1 MKRSIIFTYILI
13 STSLSVFCQDSQ
25 DSIAYRV
32 QHLQEIVVKAPH
44 LAIED
49 DHICAYPSAQQR
61 KHARS
66 GYDVLNSMM
75 IPGLMVDCQKREVTS
90 PFGAVRLYIDGRPA
104 DAQEIQTLR
113 AKNIQKVEYYD
124 LPTGKFAN
132 DNASINFVMKN
143 PTEGGYTQLDA
154 MQGVGYLQG
163 DYNFIT
169 KYATPKYNF
178 NVWGG
183 YRLEDPKEKLT
194 ESEHY
199 NFPTEPLTK
208 SVVCDDIS
216 HRNDHAYGAASVS
229 HSDNKTTWMLRA
241 GIDKDWSKKAIENGT
256 VTYSSLFPNAK
267 LSDKVTNDNL
277 KTSLYFYF
285 LNRISTSQYIEVEAN
300 AYYANTNFNQNYSE
314 SDENIISSA
323 DDDYY
328 YANVKALYGHSFKN
342 NHNLTITLN
351 EFYRNSRSEYTLPS
365 YLVQKLYSS
374 ETVLFANYSKRWKN
388 GWMFSITPGI
398 SYQIYQLKGEEA
410 VGHLNPRLNAMASYM
425 RNDGHRLQ
433 FLFALGNTYPT
444 LNTVNNATLQL
455 DRLMIRRG
463 NPKLGNATLLQ
474 PRVTYTVSKPKWSL
488 SATLQYLYIN
498 HLITN
503 SYSIE
508 NGKIINSYADAT
520 RYHRP
525 SLDLS
530 LVFKPSEQFNL
541 KFDGGYKHTRLCGLV
556 SESQNTCWGNLY
568 AEIYLGDFLIQPF
581 VATPQKDIVSNQ
593 VLWETPWM
601 YGISGKWSR
610 NVFSAELQVNNLFL
624 SGQET
629 KGVLDADVYRLITSS
644 VDANYNA
651 YATLKLS
658 YTFEYGKKVG
668 RSPKYQTGRGEST
681 IIEGRY

>member
-1 MKRSIIFTYILI
+1 MKRYIIFTYILI
-13 STSLSVFCQDSQ
+13 STSLSVFGQDSQ

-32 QHLQEIVVKAPH
+32 QHLQEFVVKAPH

-90 PFGAVRLYIDGRPA
+90 PFGMVSLYVDGRPA
-104 DAQEIQTLR
+104 DVQEVQTLR
-113 AKNIQKVEYYD
+113 AKDIQKVEYYD
-124 LPTGKFAN
+124 LSTGKFAN

-169 KYATPKYNF
+169 KFATPKYNF

-241 GIDKDWSKKAIENGT
+241 GIDKDWNKKVVEDGT
-256 VTYSSLFPNAK
+256 VTYSSLFPNAT

-277 KTSLYFYF
+277 KASMYFYF

-314 SDENIISSA
+314 SDENITSSA

-365 YLVQKLYSS
+365 YHVQKLYSS

-541 KFDGGYKHTRLCGLV
+541 KFDGGCKHTRLCGLV

-610 NVFSAELQVNNLFL
+610 SAFSAELQVNNMFL

-629 KGVLDADVYRLITSS
+629 KGVLDADVYRLTTSS

-651 YATLKLS
+651 YATLNLS

>member
-1 MKRSIIFTYILI
+1 
-13 STSLSVFCQDSQ
+13 
-25 DSIAYRV
+25 
-32 QHLQEIVVKAPH
+32 
-44 LAIED
+44 
-49 DHICAYPSAQQR
+49 
-61 KHARS
+61 
-66 GYDVLNSMM
+66 
-75 IPGLMVDCQKREVTS
+75 
-90 PFGAVRLYIDGRPA
+90 
-104 DAQEIQTLR
+104 
-113 AKNIQKVEYYD
+113 
-124 LPTGKFAN
+124 
-132 DNASINFVMKN
+132 MKN

-208 SVVCDDIS
+208 NVVYDDIS

-241 GIDKDWSKKAIENGT
+241 GIDKDWNKKVVEDGA
-256 VTYSSLFPNAK
+256 VTYSSLFPNAT

-277 KTSLYFYF
+277 TTSLYFYF
-285 LNRISTSQYIEVEAN
+285 LNRLSASQYVEVEAN

-314 SDENIISSA
+314 SDETIISSA

-328 YANVKALYGHSFKN
+328 YANVKALYGHAFKN

-365 YLVQKLYSS
+365 YHVLKLYSS

-530 LVFKPSEQFNL
+530 LVFKPCEQFNL

-556 SESQNTCWGNLY
+556 SESQNTCWGNLH

-610 NVFSAELQVNNLFL
+610 NAFSAELQFNNLFL

-629 KGVLDADVYRLITSS
+629 KGVLDAYVYRLITSS

>member
-1 MKRSIIFTYILI
+1 
-13 STSLSVFCQDSQ
+13 
-25 DSIAYRV
+25 
-32 QHLQEIVVKAPH
+32 
-44 LAIED
+44 
-49 DHICAYPSAQQR
+49 
-61 KHARS
+61 
-66 GYDVLNSMM
+66 MM

-90 PFGAVRLYIDGRPA
+90 PFGAVSLYIDGRPA
-104 DAQEIQTLR
+104 DVQEVQTLR
-113 AKNIQKVEYYD
+113 AKDIQKVEYYD

-132 DNASINFVMKN
+132 DNASINFVMKK
-143 PTEGGYTQLDA
+143 PAEGGYTQLDA

-199 NFPTEPLTK
+199 NFPTEQLIK
-208 SVVCDDIS
+208 NVACDDIS

-241 GIDKDWSKKAIENGT
+241 GIDKDWNKKAIEDGT
-256 VTYSSLFPNAK
+256 VTYSSLFPNAT
-267 LSDKVTNDNL
+267 LTDKVTNDNL

-285 LNRISTSQYIEVEAN
+285 LNRLSASQYVEVEAN

-314 SDENIISSA
+314 SDETIISSA

-328 YANVKALYGHSFKN
+328 YANVKALYGHAFKN

-365 YLVQKLYSS
+365 YLIQKLYSS

-525 SLDLS
+525 SLDFS
-530 LVFKPSEQFNL
+530 LVFKPCEQFNL

-610 NVFSAELQVNNLFL
+610 NAFSAELQVNNLFL

>member
-1 MKRSIIFTYILI
+1 M
-13 STSLSVFCQDSQ
+13 
-25 DSIAYRV
+25 
-32 QHLQEIVVKAPH
+32 
-44 LAIED
+44 IED

-66 GYDVLNSMM
+66 GYDVLNSMV

-90 PFGAVRLYIDGRPA
+90 PFGAVSLYVDGRPA
-104 DAQEIQTLR
+104 DVQEVQTLR
-113 AKNIQKVEYYD
+113 AKDIHKVEYYD

-183 YRLEDPKEKLT
+183 YRLENPKEKLT
-194 ESEHY
+194 ESEYY
-199 NFPTEPLTK
+199 NFPTEQLIK
-208 SVVCDDIS
+208 NVACDDIS

-241 GIDKDWSKKAIENGT
+241 GIDKDWNKKVVEDGT
-256 VTYSSLFPNAK
+256 VTYSSRFPNAT

-285 LNRISTSQYIEVEAN
+285 LNRLSASQYVEVEAN

-314 SDENIISSA
+314 SDETIISSA

-328 YANVKALYGHSFKN
+328 YANVKALYGYAFKN

-520 RYHRP
+520 GYHRP

-601 YGISGKWSR
+601 YGISGKWSC
-610 NVFSAELQVNNLFL
+610 NAFSAELQVNNLFL

-629 KGVLDADVYRLITSS
+629 KGVLNADVYRLITSS

>member
-1 MKRSIIFTYILI
+1 MKKFIIFTTII
-13 STSLSVFCQDSQ
+13 ICTSLSVFSQ
-25 DSIAYRV
+25 DAKDSIIYRV

-44 LAIED
+44 LTIED
-49 DHICAYPSAQQR
+49 DHIICFPSKKQR
-61 KHARS
+61 KHAQS

-90 PFGAVRLYIDGRPA
+90 PFGMVSLYVNGRLA

-113 AKNIQKVEYYD
+113 AKDIQKVEYYD

-132 DNASINFVMKN
+132 DNASINFVIKN

-154 MQGVGYLQG
+154 MHGVGYMQG

-183 YRLEDPKEKLT
+183 YRLENPKEKLT
-194 ESEHY
+194 ENEYY

-216 HRNDHAYGAASVS
+216 HRNDHAYGAASIS
-229 HSDNKTTWMLRA
+229 HSDNKTTWMLRC
-241 GIDKDWSKKAIENGT
+241 GVDKDWSRKVVEDGT
-256 VTYSSLFPNAK
+256 ITYSSRFPNAS

-285 LNRISTSQYIEVEAN
+285 LDRLSTSQYVEVEAN
-300 AYYANTNFNQNYSE
+300 AYYANTNFDQNYSE
-314 SDENIISSA
+314 SDEAIISCA

-328 YANVKALYGHSFKN
+328 YANVKALYGHTFKN

-351 EFYRNSRSEYTLPS
+351 EFYRNSQSEYILPS
-365 YLVQKLYSS
+365 YLVQNLYSS
-374 ETVLFANYSKRWKN
+374 ETVLSANYSKRWKN
-388 GWMFSITPGI
+388 GWMFSLTPGI
-398 SYQIYQLKGEEA
+398 SYQVYQLKGEKA
-410 VGHLNPRLNAMASYM
+410 VSHLNPRLNAMASYM
-425 RNDGHRLQ
+425 LKDGQRLQ
-433 FLFALGNTYPT
+433 FLLALGNTYPT

-455 DRLMIRRG
+455 DRLMTRRG

-474 PRVTYTVSKPKWSL
+474 PRVVYAVSKPKWSL

-508 NGKIINSYADAT
+508 NEEIINSYADAT

-530 LVFKPSEQFNL
+530 LVFKPSEQFSL

-556 SESQNTCWGNLY
+556 SENQNTWWGNLY

-593 VLWETPWM
+593 VYWETPWI

-610 NVFSAELQVNNLFL
+610 KAFSAELQTNNLFL
-624 SGQET
+624 SKQKT
-629 KGVLDADVYRLITSS
+629 KGILDTDVYHLITSS
-644 VDANYNA
+644 VGANYNA

-658 YTFEYGKKVG
+658 YTFEYGKKVS

-681 IIEGRY
+681 IIKGRY

>member
-13 STSLSVFCQDSQ
+13 STSLSVFGQDSQ

-32 QHLQEIVVKAPH
+32 QHLQEFVVKAPH

-90 PFGAVRLYIDGRPA
+90 PFGMVSLYVDGRPA
-104 DAQEIQTLR
+104 DVQEVQTLR
-113 AKNIQKVEYYD
+113 AKDIQKVEYYD

-132 DNASINFVMKN
+132 DNASINFVMKK
-143 PTEGGYTQLDA
+143 PIEGGYTQLDA

-199 NFPTEPLTK
+199 NFPTEPLIK

-241 GIDKDWSKKAIENGT
+241 GIDKDWNKKVVEDGT
-256 VTYSSLFPNAK
+256 VTYSSLFPNAT

-285 LNRISTSQYIEVEAN
+285 LNRLSASQYVEVDAN

-374 ETVLFANYSKRWKN
+374 ETVLSANYSKRWKN
-388 GWMFSITPGI
+388 GWMFSLTPGI
-398 SYQIYQLKGEEA
+398 SYQVYQLKGEKA

-433 FLFALGNTYPT
+433 FFFALGNTYPT

-455 DRLMIRRG
+455 DRLMTRRG

-508 NGKIINSYADAT
+508 NEKIINSYADAT

-525 SLDLS
+525 SLDFS
-530 LVFKPSEQFNL
+530 LVFKPCEQFNL

>member
-1 MKRSIIFTYILI
+1 MKRYIIFTYILI
-13 STSLSVFCQDSQ
+13 STSLSVFGQDSQ

-61 KHARS
+61 KHARG

-90 PFGAVRLYIDGRPA
+90 PFGMVSLYVDGRPA
-104 DAQEIQTLR
+104 DVQEVQTLR
-113 AKNIQKVEYYD
+113 AKDIHKVEYYD

-132 DNASINFVMKN
+132 DNASINFVMKK
-143 PTEGGYTQLDA
+143 PAEGGYTQLDA

-194 ESEHY
+194 ESEYY

-216 HRNDHAYGAASVS
+216 HRNDHAYGAASIS

-241 GIDKDWSKKAIENGT
+241 GIDKDWNKKAIEDGT
-256 VTYSSLFPNAK
+256 VTYSSLFPNAT
-267 LSDKVTNDNL
+267 LTDKVTNDNL

-285 LNRISTSQYIEVEAN
+285 LNRLSASQYVEVEAN

-365 YLVQKLYSS
+365 YHVQKLYSS

-410 VGHLNPRLNAMASYM
+410 VGHLNP
-425 RNDGHRLQ
+425 
-433 FLFALGNTYPT
+433 
-444 LNTVNNATLQL
+444 
-455 DRLMIRRG
+455 
-463 NPKLGNATLLQ
+463 
-474 PRVTYTVSKPKWSL
+474 
-488 SATLQYLYIN
+488 
-498 HLITN
+498 
-503 SYSIE
+503 
-508 NGKIINSYADAT
+508 
-520 RYHRP
+520 
-525 SLDLS
+525 
-530 LVFKPSEQFNL
+530 
-541 KFDGGYKHTRLCGLV
+541 
-556 SESQNTCWGNLY
+556 
-568 AEIYLGDFLIQPF
+568 
-581 VATPQKDIVSNQ
+581 
-593 VLWETPWM
+593 
-601 YGISGKWSR
+601 
-610 NVFSAELQVNNLFL
+610 FS
-624 SGQET
+624 
-629 KGVLDADVYRLITSS
+629 
-644 VDANYNA
+644 
-651 YATLKLS
+651 
-658 YTFEYGKKVG
+658 
-668 RSPKYQTGRGEST
+668 
-681 IIEGRY
+681 

>member
-1 MKRSIIFTYILI
+1 M
-13 STSLSVFCQDSQ
+13 
-25 DSIAYRV
+25 
-32 QHLQEIVVKAPH
+32 
-44 LAIED
+44 IED

-66 GYDVLNSMM
+66 GYDVLNSMV

-90 PFGAVRLYIDGRPA
+90 PFGAVSLYVDGRPA
-104 DAQEIQTLR
+104 DVQEVQTLR
-113 AKNIQKVEYYD
+113 AKDIHKVEYYD

-183 YRLEDPKEKLT
+183 YRLENPKEKLT
-194 ESEHY
+194 ESEYY
-199 NFPTEPLTK
+199 NFPTEQLIK
-208 SVVCDDIS
+208 NVACDDIS

-241 GIDKDWSKKAIENGT
+241 GIDKDWNKKVVEDGT
-256 VTYSSLFPNAK
+256 VTYSSRFPNAT

-285 LNRISTSQYIEVEAN
+285 LNRLSASQYVEVEAN

-314 SDENIISSA
+314 SDETIISSA

-328 YANVKALYGHSFKN
+328 YANVKALYGHAFKN

-520 RYHRP
+520 GYHRP

-601 YGISGKWSR
+601 YGISGKWSC
-610 NVFSAELQVNNLFL
+610 NAFSAELQVNNLFL

-629 KGVLDADVYRLITSS
+629 KGVLNADVYRLITSS

>member
-1 MKRSIIFTYILI
+1 
-13 STSLSVFCQDSQ
+13 
-25 DSIAYRV
+25 
-32 QHLQEIVVKAPH
+32 
-44 LAIED
+44 
-49 DHICAYPSAQQR
+49 
-61 KHARS
+61 
-66 GYDVLNSMM
+66 
-75 IPGLMVDCQKREVTS
+75 
-90 PFGAVRLYIDGRPA
+90 
-104 DAQEIQTLR
+104 
-113 AKNIQKVEYYD
+113 
-124 LPTGKFAN
+124 
-132 DNASINFVMKN
+132 
-143 PTEGGYTQLDA
+143 
-154 MQGVGYLQG
+154 
-163 DYNFIT
+163 
-169 KYATPKYNF
+169 
-178 NVWGG
+178 
-183 YRLEDPKEKLT
+183 
-194 ESEHY
+194 
-199 NFPTEPLTK
+199 
-208 SVVCDDIS
+208 
-216 HRNDHAYGAASVS
+216 
-229 HSDNKTTWMLRA
+229 
-241 GIDKDWSKKAIENGT
+241 
-256 VTYSSLFPNAK
+256 
-267 LSDKVTNDNL
+267 
-277 KTSLYFYF
+277 
-285 LNRISTSQYIEVEAN
+285 
-300 AYYANTNFNQNYSE
+300 
-314 SDENIISSA
+314 
-323 DDDYY
+323 
-328 YANVKALYGHSFKN
+328 
-342 NHNLTITLN
+342 
-351 EFYRNSRSEYTLPS
+351 
-365 YLVQKLYSS
+365 
-374 ETVLFANYSKRWKN
+374 
-388 GWMFSITPGI
+388 MFSITPGI

-455 DRLMIRRG
+455 DRLMTRRG

-508 NGKIINSYADAT
+508 NGEIINSYADAT

-525 SLDLS
+525 SLDFS
-530 LVFKPSEQFNL
+530 LVFKPCEQFNL

-568 AEIYLGDFLIQPF
+568 SEIYLGDFLIQPF

-610 NVFSAELQVNNLFL
+610 SAFSAELQVNNLFL

-668 RSPKYQTGRGEST
+668 RSPKYHTGRGEST

>member
-1 MKRSIIFTYILI
+1 
-13 STSLSVFCQDSQ
+13 
-25 DSIAYRV
+25 
-32 QHLQEIVVKAPH
+32 
-44 LAIED
+44 
-49 DHICAYPSAQQR
+49 
-61 KHARS
+61 
-66 GYDVLNSMM
+66 MM
-75 IPGLMVDCQKREVTS
+75 IPSLMLDCQKREVTS
-90 PFGAVRLYIDGRPA
+90 PFGMVSLYVDGRPA
-104 DAQEIQTLR
+104 DVQEVQTLR
-113 AKNIQKVEYYD
+113 AKDIQKVEYYD

-143 PTEGGYTQLDA
+143 STEGGYTQLDA

-169 KYATPKYNF
+169 KFVTPKYNF

-183 YRLEDPKEKLT
+183 YRIEDPKEKLT

-241 GIDKDWSKKAIENGT
+241 GIDKDWNKKVVEDGT
-256 VTYSSLFPNAK
+256 VTYSSLFPNAT

-277 KTSLYFYF
+277 KASMYFYF

-314 SDENIISSA
+314 SDENITSSA

-365 YLVQKLYSS
+365 YHVQKLYSS

-425 RNDGHRLQ
+425 RNDGHCLQ

-455 DRLMIRRG
+455 DRLMTRRG

-488 SATLQYLYIN
+488 SATLQYLYID

-508 NGKIINSYADAT
+508 SGKIINSYADAT

-610 NVFSAELQVNNLFL
+610 NAFSAELQVNNMFL

-651 YATLKLS
+651 YATLNLS

>member
-1 MKRSIIFTYILI
+1 MKRFIIFTYILI
-13 STSLSVFCQDSQ
+13 STSLSVFGQDSQ

-32 QHLQEIVVKAPH
+32 RHLQEIVVKAPH

-49 DHICAYPSAQQR
+49 DHIICYPSALQR

-75 IPGLMVDCQKREVTS
+75 IPGLMVDCQRREVTS
-90 PFGAVRLYIDGRPA
+90 PFGTVSLYIDGRPA
-104 DAQEIQTLR
+104 DAQEVQTLR
-113 AKNIQKVEYYD
+113 AKDIQKVEYYD

-154 MQGVGYLQG
+154 MHGVGYLQG

-178 NVWGG
+178 NAWGG

-194 ESEHY
+194 ESEFY
-199 NFPTEPLTK
+199 NFPTEPLIK
-208 SVVCDDIS
+208 NVACDDIS

-241 GIDKDWSKKAIENGT
+241 GIDKDWNKKVVEDGT
-256 VTYSSLFPNAK
+256 VTYSSLFPNAT
-267 LSDKVTNDNL
+267 LTDKVTNDNL

-285 LNRISTSQYIEVEAN
+285 LNRLSASQYVEVEAN

-314 SDENIISSA
+314 SDETIISSA

-328 YANVKALYGHSFKN
+328 YANVKALYGHAFKN

-455 DRLMIRRG
+455 DRLMTRRG

-474 PRVTYTVSKPKWSL
+474 PRVAYTVSKAKWSL

-520 RYHRP
+520 GYHRP
-525 SLDLS
+525 SLDFS
-530 LVFKPSEQFNL
+530 LVFKPCEQFNL
-541 KFDGGYKHTRLCGLV
+541 KFDGDYKYTRLCGLV

>member
-1 MKRSIIFTYILI
+1 M
-13 STSLSVFCQDSQ
+13 
-25 DSIAYRV
+25 
-32 QHLQEIVVKAPH
+32 
-44 LAIED
+44 
-49 DHICAYPSAQQR
+49 
-61 KHARS
+61 
-66 GYDVLNSMM
+66 
-75 IPGLMVDCQKREVTS
+75 
-90 PFGAVRLYIDGRPA
+90 
-104 DAQEIQTLR
+104 R
-113 AKNIQKVEYYD
+113 AKDIQKVEYYD

-132 DNASINFVMKN
+132 DNASINFVMKK
-143 PTEGGYTQLDA
+143 PIEGGYTQLDA

-183 YRLEDPKEKLT
+183 YRLENPKEKLT
-194 ESEHY
+194 ESEYY
-199 NFPTEPLTK
+199 NFPTEPLIK
-208 SVVCDDIS
+208 NVACDDIS

-229 HSDNKTTWMLRA
+229 HSDNKTIWMLRG
-241 GIDKDWSKKAIENGT
+241 GIDKDWSKKAIENGA
-256 VTYSSLFPNAK
+256 VTYSSRLPNAT

-277 KTSLYFYF
+277 KASMYFYF
-285 LNRISTSQYIEVEAN
+285 LNRISTSQYVEVEAN

-455 DRLMIRRG
+455 DRLMTRRG

-508 NGKIINSYADAT
+508 NENIINSYADAT

>member
-1 MKRSIIFTYILI
+1 MK
-13 STSLSVFCQDSQ
+13 
-25 DSIAYRV
+25 
-32 QHLQEIVVKAPH
+32 K
-44 LAIED
+44 
-49 DHICAYPSAQQR
+49 
-61 KHARS
+61 
-66 GYDVLNSMM
+66 
-75 IPGLMVDCQKREVTS
+75 
-90 PFGAVRLYIDGRPA
+90 PA
-104 DAQEIQTLR
+104 
-113 AKNIQKVEYYD
+113 
-124 LPTGKFAN
+124 
-132 DNASINFVMKN
+132 
-143 PTEGGYTQLDA
+143 EGGYTQLDA

-194 ESEHY
+194 ESEYY
-199 NFPTEPLTK
+199 NFPTVPLIK
-208 SVVCDDIS
+208 NVACDDIS

-229 HSDNKTTWMLRA
+229 HSDNKTTWMLRG
-241 GIDKDWSKKAIENGT
+241 GIDKDWSKKAIENGA
-256 VTYSSLFPNAK
+256 VTYSSRLPNAT

-277 KTSLYFYF
+277 KASMYFYF

-374 ETVLFANYSKRWKN
+374 ETVLSANYSKRWKN

-455 DRLMIRRG
+455 DRLMTRRG

-508 NGKIINSYADAT
+508 NEKIINSYADAT

-525 SLDLS
+525 SLDFS
-530 LVFKPSEQFNL
+530 LVFRPCEQFNL

-593 VLWETPWM
+593 VLRETPWM

-610 NVFSAELQVNNLFL
+610 NVFYAELQVNNLFL

>member
-1 MKRSIIFTYILI
+1 M
-13 STSLSVFCQDSQ
+13 
-25 DSIAYRV
+25 
-32 QHLQEIVVKAPH
+32 
-44 LAIED
+44 
-49 DHICAYPSAQQR
+49 
-61 KHARS
+61 
-66 GYDVLNSMM
+66 
-75 IPGLMVDCQKREVTS
+75 
-90 PFGAVRLYIDGRPA
+90 
-104 DAQEIQTLR
+104 
-113 AKNIQKVEYYD
+113 
-124 LPTGKFAN
+124 
-132 DNASINFVMKN
+132 
-143 PTEGGYTQLDA
+143 
-154 MQGVGYLQG
+154 QG

-194 ESEHY
+194 ESEYY
-199 NFPTEPLTK
+199 NFPTEQLIK
-208 SVVCDDIS
+208 NVACDDIS

-241 GIDKDWSKKAIENGT
+241 GIDKDWNKKVVEDGT
-256 VTYSSLFPNAK
+256 VTYSSLFPNAT
-267 LSDKVTNDNL
+267 LTDKVTNDNL

-285 LNRISTSQYIEVEAN
+285 LNRLSASQYVEVEAN

-314 SDENIISSA
+314 SDETIISSA

-328 YANVKALYGHSFKN
+328 YANVKALYGHAFKN

-520 RYHRP
+520 RYHCP

-530 LVFKPSEQFNL
+530 LVFKPCEQFNL
-541 KFDGGYKHTRLCGLV
+541 KFDGDYKYTRLCGLV